1 MLADIG
7 VGYIKKL
14 GVFAK
19 MLNWERIGRGLRCWL
34 GTLGRLLGL
43 RISINAVQIEGDY
56 SSNFSLRCDG

>member
-34 GTLGRLLGL
+34 GVAFRT
-43 RISINAVQIEGDY
+43 IVNVFAKE
-56 SSNFSLRCDG
+56 